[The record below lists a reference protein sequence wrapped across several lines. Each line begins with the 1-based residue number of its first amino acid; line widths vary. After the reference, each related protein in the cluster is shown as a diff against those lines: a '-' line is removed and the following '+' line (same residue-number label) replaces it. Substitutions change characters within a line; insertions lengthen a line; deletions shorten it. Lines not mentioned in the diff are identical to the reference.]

1 MSSNRQFI
9 HTQLEAAWQARRSGN
24 RDLAIRTL
32 IHAIAEGDG
41 TTEENLRVLV
51 EEAGRRRN
59 QEPVAE

>member
-9 HTQLEAAWQARRSGN
+9 HTQLEAAWQANRRGE

-51 EEAGRRRN
+51 EEASRRRTS
-59 QEPVAE
+59 PPTT